1 MTAEAKQCPRCG
13 SAYAGGFYYEC
24 GSSESTGKWF
34 DESIYCLR
42 AQLSALTARVA
53 ELEGERERLSKI
65 GELKPFAESDFVVTF
80 FGEAPDSRI
89 VRTWEGVLDYIDQ
102 EIGAKDDGYSVRDP
116 DWELHAPDHWT
127 HLDICI
133 DGGEDTRH
141 TFSQSEF
148 VYCVGIS
155 IVRLL
160 SAALAPPAPQ
170 PSKEGK

>member
-1 MTAEAKQCPRCG
+1 LAN
-13 SAYAGGFYYEC
+13 
-24 GSSESTGKWF
+24 GK
-34 DESIYCLR
+34 LR
-42 AQLSALTARVA
+42 ARVA